1 MKTLEQIRKD
11 LKQIQDAFRY
21 GLKREQFGCV
31 SYPKKFQTM
40 AESYLTVSEQAPK
53 RLKTVFDE
61 LYVKAKTQKVY
72 AAERGVTEKYIQIL
86 NKRLLLFLQAAM
98 ADEQIKARR
107 TL

>member
-31 SYPKKFQTM
+31 SYPKNFQTM

-72 AAERGVTEKYIQIL
+72 AAERGVTENTSKSSTSGCCFFC
-86 NKRLLLFLQAAM
+86 KRLWQM
-98 ADEQIKARR
+98 NK
-107 TL
+107 